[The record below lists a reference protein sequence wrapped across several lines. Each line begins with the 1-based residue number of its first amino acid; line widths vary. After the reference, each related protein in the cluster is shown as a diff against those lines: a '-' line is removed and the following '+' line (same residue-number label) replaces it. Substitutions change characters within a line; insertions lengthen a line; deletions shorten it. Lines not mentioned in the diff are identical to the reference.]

1 MGKAKEG
8 SPRGICEVEGM
19 NIVSIVGARPQ
30 FIKCAPVSKEMRKN
44 NHEILVH
51 TGQHYDYEL
60 SKVFFDQ
67 LGIPKPSYSLGVGSA
82 SHGKQTGMMLL
93 EIEKVLLKEKPDFVL
108 VYGDTN
114 STLAGALAAVKLHI
128 TIGHVE
134 SGLRS
139 FDRTMPEEINRVLT
153 DHASDLLFVPTK
165 TAIKNL
171 KNEGISKNV
180 FLVGDVMYDVL
191 KQNIAIAARSQIL
204 EILAI
209 KPKDYLL
216 ATIHRPS
223 NTDNLKNLS
232 QILEAFSSVNKQIIF
247 PVHPRTEHLIKK
259 HGLQKKI
266 GKNIK
271 IMKSASYFDF
281 LWLEKNA
288 NKILTDSGGIQK
300 ESYLLKVP
308 CITLRDNT
316 EWVETIEDGWNVLV
330 GKNKEKILD
339 AIHNFNPT
347 GKQRDL
353 FGTGDASTK
362 IVKIIE
368 DYGSKTIAHP

>member
-1 MGKAKEG
+1 
-8 SPRGICEVEGM
+8 M